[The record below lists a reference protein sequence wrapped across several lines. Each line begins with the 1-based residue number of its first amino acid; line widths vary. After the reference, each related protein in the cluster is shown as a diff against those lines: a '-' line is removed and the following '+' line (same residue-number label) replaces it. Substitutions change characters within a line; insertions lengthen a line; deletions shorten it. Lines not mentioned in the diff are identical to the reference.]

1 MMDSNNNTNQQ
12 YHHHYNFQP
21 NQQHQHQQHQTFK
34 SKPTVEENSNLD
46 AFLESPQF
54 LTDIYIKSL
63 IDKGIT
69 LGIVWEVIKET
80 LGRFL
85 INIINNNSLDLE
97 VNGINYSRL
106 IDEEKFFEQLILY
119 SIQVENSN
127 NNKQHH
133 GSSKNEFGDDY
144 NENDEEDYETSNET
158 TDQQHANE
166 HEFELS
172 QQFNRI
178 NMNTEAAKIINR
190 PPVISSNLNTMAAAV
205 AKKQTS
211 MQQMPLTAQQ
221 KIQQEQDFITQS
233 INRINDKS
241 NLRPI
246 IVDSNDV
253 ALSSHSNKQV
263 FLFSRIKQVVDY
275 FEKRNHQI
283 YVILSSWRK
292 EQIMASPLSNSA
304 SSLTNSVQNTTQQ
317 SSTTLQQQQQQ
328 QPLTPDQQALIEME
342 QKNQVYYTPSK
353 RVGAK
358 RIVCD
363 DDSYMLKLCVAKMGI
378 IVSNDNF
385 KRFLNYSDD
394 FKLVI
399 EERVLMYSFIDNTFM
414 PAEDPLGKNGPS
426 LDNFLRFESFVNQ
439 QYMKRCPY
447 RKKCTYG
454 SKCKFWHPE
463 RGLHQ
468 GNQLFKTAHQSVLD
482 EAQEQK
488 MRLEIILNKNSYSTG
503 NIINNQQHPYS
514 VDSETTENDDE
525 HNDENSIKILN
536 RIKQQKHQYSGLMNS
551 ANIYNLHE
559 FDSMKNSEQTWA
571 LNKADSDLTFIN
583 KTNQNQHVQSFQK
596 IGLYSDKL
604 HELRAMGPETSMKML
619 SLNGS
624 NKSNIHHSKINHLNS
639 AAIQMKTS
647 SVYNQSS
654 YNYSPN
660 MLWDAMKSGSA
671 SNNKSKNDF
680 DFESLNHQAGV
691 QQQSYQQLE
700 SQNNNQNI
708 VKNKLNESKK
718 NEISEAFSLFAPI
731 QSHNGSSSTP
741 ASVSPTLSNSNS
753 GENLR
758 AQLISQSLNPKLVD
772 DVLNKYKGETDIE
785 KLIFLARGI
794 SFSSDF

>member
-1 MMDSNNNTNQQ
+1 MDSNNNTNQQ
-12 YHHHYNFQP
+12 FHHHYNFQS
-21 NQQHQHQQHQTFK
+21 NQQQQHQQQQQQTFK
-34 SKPTVEENSNLD
+34 LKPAVEENSSLD

-69 LGIVWEVIKET
+69 LGIVWEAIKET

-85 INIINNNSLDLE
+85 INIMNNNSLDLDI
-97 VNGINYSRL
+97 NGINYSRL

-127 NNKQHH
+127 NNKLQH
-133 GSSKNEFGDDY
+133 GSNKNEFGDDY
-144 NENDEEDYETSNET
+144 NENDEDDYETTNET
-158 TDQQHANE
+158 TDQQQANE

-178 NMNTEAAKIINR
+178 NMNTETTKTINR

-205 AKKQTS
+205 AKKQTN

-292 EQIMASPLSNSA
+292 EQIMTSPLSNSS
-304 SSLTNSVQNTTQQ
+304 SSLSNSVQNTTQQ
-317 SSTTLQQQQQQ
+317 ASTTSQQQQQQQQ

-468 GNQLFKTAHQSVLD
+468 GHQLFKTAHQSVLD

-488 MRLEIILNKNSYSTG
+488 MRLEIILNKNSYSNS
-503 NIINNQQHPYS
+503 NIVSNQQHQSIYS
-514 VDSETTENDDE
+514 VDNETNENDDE
-525 HNDENSIKILN
+525 HNDENSIKLLN
-536 RIKQQKHQYSGLMNS
+536 KIKQQKHQYSGLMNS

-559 FDSMKNSEQTWA
+559 FDSMKNSEQTWVIK
-571 LNKADSDLTFIN
+571 N
-583 KTNQNQHVQSFQK
+583 SF
-596 IGLYSDKL
+596 L
-604 HELRAMGPETSMKML
+604 
-619 SLNGS
+619 
-624 NKSNIHHSKINHLNS
+624 
-639 AAIQMKTS
+639 
-647 SVYNQSS
+647 
-654 YNYSPN
+654 
-660 MLWDAMKSGSA
+660 
-671 SNNKSKNDF
+671 
-680 DFESLNHQAGV
+680 
-691 QQQSYQQLE
+691 
-700 SQNNNQNI
+700 
-708 VKNKLNESKK
+708 
-718 NEISEAFSLFAPI
+718 
-731 QSHNGSSSTP
+731 
-741 ASVSPTLSNSNS
+741 
-753 GENLR
+753 
-758 AQLISQSLNPKLVD
+758 
-772 DVLNKYKGETDIE
+772 
-785 KLIFLARGI
+785 
-794 SFSSDF
+794 

>member
-12 YHHHYNFQP
+12 FHHHYNFQS
-21 NQQHQHQQHQTFK
+21 NQQQQHQQQQQQTFK
-34 SKPTVEENSNLD
+34 LKPAVEENSSLD

-69 LGIVWEVIKET
+69 LGIVWEAIKET

-85 INIINNNSLDLE
+85 INIMNNNSLDLDI
-97 VNGINYSRL
+97 NGINYSRL

-127 NNKQHH
+127 NNKLQH
-133 GSSKNEFGDDY
+133 GSNKNEFGDDY
-144 NENDEEDYETSNET
+144 NENDEDDYETTNET
-158 TDQQHANE
+158 TDQQQANE

-178 NMNTEAAKIINR
+178 NMNTETTKTINR

-205 AKKQTS
+205 AKKQTN

-292 EQIMASPLSNSA
+292 EQIMTSPLSNSS
-304 SSLTNSVQNTTQQ
+304 SSLSNSVQNTTQQ
-317 SSTTLQQQQQQ
+317 ASNTSQQQQQQQQ

-468 GNQLFKTAHQSVLD
+468 GHQLFKTAHQSVLD

-488 MRLEIILNKNSYSTG
+488 MRLEIILNKNSYSNS
-503 NIINNQQHPYS
+503 NIVSNQQHQSIYS
-514 VDSETTENDDE
+514 VDNETNENDDE
-525 HNDENSIKILN
+525 HNDENSIKLLN
-536 RIKQQKHQYSGLMNS
+536 KIKQQKHQYSGLMNS

-559 FDSMKNSEQTWA
+559 FDSMKNSEQTWVIK
-571 LNKADSDLTFIN
+571 N
-583 KTNQNQHVQSFQK
+583 SF
-596 IGLYSDKL
+596 L
-604 HELRAMGPETSMKML
+604 
-619 SLNGS
+619 
-624 NKSNIHHSKINHLNS
+624 
-639 AAIQMKTS
+639 
-647 SVYNQSS
+647 
-654 YNYSPN
+654 
-660 MLWDAMKSGSA
+660 
-671 SNNKSKNDF
+671 
-680 DFESLNHQAGV
+680 
-691 QQQSYQQLE
+691 
-700 SQNNNQNI
+700 
-708 VKNKLNESKK
+708 
-718 NEISEAFSLFAPI
+718 
-731 QSHNGSSSTP
+731 
-741 ASVSPTLSNSNS
+741 
-753 GENLR
+753 
-758 AQLISQSLNPKLVD
+758 
-772 DVLNKYKGETDIE
+772 
-785 KLIFLARGI
+785 
-794 SFSSDF
+794 

>member
-1 MMDSNNNTNQQ
+1 M
-12 YHHHYNFQP
+12 
-21 NQQHQHQQHQTFK
+21 
-34 SKPTVEENSNLD
+34 
-46 AFLESPQF
+46 
-54 LTDIYIKSL
+54 
-63 IDKGIT
+63 
-69 LGIVWEVIKET
+69 
-80 LGRFL
+80 
-85 INIINNNSLDLE
+85 NNNSLDLDI
-97 VNGINYSRL
+97 NGINYSRL

-127 NNKQHH
+127 NNKLQH
-133 GSSKNEFGDDY
+133 GSNKNEFGDDY
-144 NENDEEDYETSNET
+144 NENDEDDYETTNET
-158 TDQQHANE
+158 TDQQQANE

-178 NMNTEAAKIINR
+178 NMNTETTKTINR

-205 AKKQTS
+205 AKKQTN

-292 EQIMASPLSNSA
+292 EQIMTSPLSNSS
-304 SSLTNSVQNTTQQ
+304 SSLSNSVQNTTQQ
-317 SSTTLQQQQQQ
+317 ASTTSQQQQQQQQ

-468 GNQLFKTAHQSVLD
+468 GHQLFKTAHQSVLD

-488 MRLEIILNKNSYSTG
+488 MRLEIILNKNSYSNS
-503 NIINNQQHPYS
+503 NIVSNQQHQSIYS
-514 VDSETTENDDE
+514 VDNETNENDDE
-525 HNDENSIKILN
+525 HNDENSIKLLN
-536 RIKQQKHQYSGLMNS
+536 KIKQQKHQYSGLMNS

-559 FDSMKNSEQTWA
+559 FDSMKNSEQTWVIK
-571 LNKADSDLTFIN
+571 N
-583 KTNQNQHVQSFQK
+583 SF
-596 IGLYSDKL
+596 L
-604 HELRAMGPETSMKML
+604 
-619 SLNGS
+619 
-624 NKSNIHHSKINHLNS
+624 
-639 AAIQMKTS
+639 
-647 SVYNQSS
+647 
-654 YNYSPN
+654 
-660 MLWDAMKSGSA
+660 
-671 SNNKSKNDF
+671 
-680 DFESLNHQAGV
+680 
-691 QQQSYQQLE
+691 
-700 SQNNNQNI
+700 
-708 VKNKLNESKK
+708 
-718 NEISEAFSLFAPI
+718 
-731 QSHNGSSSTP
+731 
-741 ASVSPTLSNSNS
+741 
-753 GENLR
+753 
-758 AQLISQSLNPKLVD
+758 
-772 DVLNKYKGETDIE
+772 
-785 KLIFLARGI
+785 
-794 SFSSDF
+794 

>member
-12 YHHHYNFQP
+12 FHHHYNFQS
-21 NQQHQHQQHQTFK
+21 NQQQQHQQQQQQTFK
-34 SKPTVEENSNLD
+34 LKPAVEENSSLD

-69 LGIVWEVIKET
+69 LGIVWEAIKET

-85 INIINNNSLDLE
+85 INIMNNNSLDLDI
-97 VNGINYSRL
+97 NGINYSRL

-127 NNKQHH
+127 NNKLQH
-133 GSSKNEFGDDY
+133 GSNKNEFGDDY
-144 NENDEEDYETSNET
+144 NENDEDDYETTNET
-158 TDQQHANE
+158 TDQQQANE

-178 NMNTEAAKIINR
+178 NMNTETTKTINR

-205 AKKQTS
+205 AKKQTN

-292 EQIMASPLSNSA
+292 EQIMTSPLSNSS
-304 SSLTNSVQNTTQQ
+304 SSLSNSVQNTTQQ
-317 SSTTLQQQQQQ
+317 ASTTSQQQQQQQQ

-468 GNQLFKTAHQSVLD
+468 GHQLFKTAHQSVLD

-488 MRLEIILNKNSYSTG
+488 MRLEIILNKNSYSNS
-503 NIINNQQHPYS
+503 NIVSNQQHQSIYS
-514 VDSETTENDDE
+514 VDNETNENDDE
-525 HNDENSIKILN
+525 HNDENSIKLLN
-536 RIKQQKHQYSGLMNS
+536 KIKQQKHQYSGLMNS

-559 FDSMKNSEQTWA
+559 FDSMKNSEQTWVIK
-571 LNKADSDLTFIN
+571 N
-583 KTNQNQHVQSFQK
+583 SF
-596 IGLYSDKL
+596 L
-604 HELRAMGPETSMKML
+604 
-619 SLNGS
+619 
-624 NKSNIHHSKINHLNS
+624 
-639 AAIQMKTS
+639 
-647 SVYNQSS
+647 
-654 YNYSPN
+654 
-660 MLWDAMKSGSA
+660 
-671 SNNKSKNDF
+671 
-680 DFESLNHQAGV
+680 
-691 QQQSYQQLE
+691 
-700 SQNNNQNI
+700 
-708 VKNKLNESKK
+708 
-718 NEISEAFSLFAPI
+718 
-731 QSHNGSSSTP
+731 
-741 ASVSPTLSNSNS
+741 
-753 GENLR
+753 
-758 AQLISQSLNPKLVD
+758 
-772 DVLNKYKGETDIE
+772 
-785 KLIFLARGI
+785 
-794 SFSSDF
+794 

>member
-1 MMDSNNNTNQQ
+1 M
-12 YHHHYNFQP
+12 
-21 NQQHQHQQHQTFK
+21 
-34 SKPTVEENSNLD
+34 
-46 AFLESPQF
+46 
-54 LTDIYIKSL
+54 
-63 IDKGIT
+63 
-69 LGIVWEVIKET
+69 
-80 LGRFL
+80 
-85 INIINNNSLDLE
+85 NNNSLDLDI
-97 VNGINYSRL
+97 NGINYSRL

-127 NNKQHH
+127 NNKLQH
-133 GSSKNEFGDDY
+133 GSNKNEFGDDY
-144 NENDEEDYETSNET
+144 NENDEDDYETTNET
-158 TDQQHANE
+158 TDQQQANE

-178 NMNTEAAKIINR
+178 NMNTETTKTINR

-205 AKKQTS
+205 AKKQTN

-292 EQIMASPLSNSA
+292 EQIMTSPLSNSS
-304 SSLTNSVQNTTQQ
+304 SSLSNSVQNTTQQ
-317 SSTTLQQQQQQ
+317 ASTTSQQQQQQQQ

-468 GNQLFKTAHQSVLD
+468 GHQLFKTAHQSVLD

-488 MRLEIILNKNSYSTG
+488 MRLEIILNKNSYSNS
-503 NIINNQQHPYS
+503 NIVSNQQHQSIYS
-514 VDSETTENDDE
+514 VDNETNENDDE
-525 HNDENSIKILN
+525 HNDENSIKLLN
-536 RIKQQKHQYSGLMNS
+536 KIKQQKHQYSGLMNS

-559 FDSMKNSEQTWA
+559 FDSMKNSEQTWS

-583 KTNQNQHVQSFQK
+583 KNNQNQHVQSFQK

-604 HELRAMGPETSMKML
+604 HELRAMGPDSSMKM
-619 SLNGS
+619 SSINGS
-624 NKSNIHHSKINHLNS
+624 NKSNIQHSKMNHLNS
-639 AAIQMKTS
+639 SAVQMKNNS
-647 SVYNQSS
+647 SYNQNSF
-654 YNYSPN
+654 NYSPN
-660 MLWDAMKSGSA
+660 MLWDAMKAGNVN
-671 SNNKSKNDF
+671 NNKSKNDF
-680 DFESLNHQAGV
+680 DFESLNHQTGV
-691 QQQSYQQLE
+691 QQQQQSYQQLE
-700 SQNNNQNI
+700 SQHNNQNL
-708 VKNKLNESKK
+708 VKNKLNESKQ
-718 NEISEAFSLFAPI
+718 NDISEAFSLFAPP
-731 QSHNGSSSTP
+731 QAHTGSSSTP

>member
-1 MMDSNNNTNQQ
+1 MDSNNNTNQQ
-12 YHHHYNFQP
+12 FHHHYNFQS
-21 NQQHQHQQHQTFK
+21 NQQQQHQQQQQQTFK
-34 SKPTVEENSNLD
+34 LKPAVEENSSLD

-69 LGIVWEVIKET
+69 LGIVWEAIKET

-85 INIINNNSLDLE
+85 INIMNNNSLDLDI
-97 VNGINYSRL
+97 NGINYSRL

-127 NNKQHH
+127 NNKLQH
-133 GSSKNEFGDDY
+133 GSNKNEFGDDY
-144 NENDEEDYETSNET
+144 NENDEDDYETTNET
-158 TDQQHANE
+158 TDQQQANE

-178 NMNTEAAKIINR
+178 NMNTETTKTINR

-205 AKKQTS
+205 AKKQTN

-292 EQIMASPLSNSA
+292 EQIMTSPLSNSS
-304 SSLTNSVQNTTQQ
+304 SSLSNSVQNTTQQ
-317 SSTTLQQQQQQ
+317 ASNTSQQQQQQQQ

-468 GNQLFKTAHQSVLD
+468 GHQLFKTAHQSVLD

-488 MRLEIILNKNSYSTG
+488 MRLEIILNKNSYSNS
-503 NIINNQQHPYS
+503 NIVSNQQHQSIYS
-514 VDSETTENDDE
+514 VDNETNENDDE
-525 HNDENSIKILN
+525 HNDENSIKLLN
-536 RIKQQKHQYSGLMNS
+536 KIKQQKHQYSGLMNS

-559 FDSMKNSEQTWA
+559 FDSMKNSEQTWVIK
-571 LNKADSDLTFIN
+571 N
-583 KTNQNQHVQSFQK
+583 SF
-596 IGLYSDKL
+596 L
-604 HELRAMGPETSMKML
+604 
-619 SLNGS
+619 
-624 NKSNIHHSKINHLNS
+624 
-639 AAIQMKTS
+639 
-647 SVYNQSS
+647 
-654 YNYSPN
+654 
-660 MLWDAMKSGSA
+660 
-671 SNNKSKNDF
+671 
-680 DFESLNHQAGV
+680 
-691 QQQSYQQLE
+691 
-700 SQNNNQNI
+700 
-708 VKNKLNESKK
+708 
-718 NEISEAFSLFAPI
+718 
-731 QSHNGSSSTP
+731 
-741 ASVSPTLSNSNS
+741 
-753 GENLR
+753 
-758 AQLISQSLNPKLVD
+758 
-772 DVLNKYKGETDIE
+772 
-785 KLIFLARGI
+785 
-794 SFSSDF
+794 